1 MSAKLIFN
9 SFRKCFDSFVLHE
22 VNAHGSAHFLSE
34 IKTLL
39 ISIYSTDVLD
49 THGTKNCNTDQT
61 DWSASLYNNSAVETK
76 DTSCFCSLNCMYKN
90 CTWLDQDTGIQIKI
104 AYVEEC
110 ASEASASD
118 ENVIREPSVQMY
130 IIIWKKS
137 VYVSSANVLFVQ
149 VEHCDLR
156 IILEDHTGNNFI
168 TDLNW
173 FSSCISLNI
182 FTHGNDLT
190 SSLMSKCNW
199 DQVKWVSLEFVSIST
214 ANAAAFYFN
223 KDVVVTNWWNRVL
236 FDVEMLFLSQNCNVC
251 SFWDS
256 ACRCSSSWSCSWCR
270 SCRCSSSHSSKNLFY
285 DFFDI
290 YVIHVH
296 FYVSSCQRMQ
306 RLSAITQRLLLVN
319 VLALVSPSPVRLA
332 IVNVQ

>member
-1 MSAKLIFN
+1 M
-9 SFRKCFDSFVLHE
+9 LHE
-22 VNAHGSAHFLSE
+22 VYTHGSAHSLSE

-76 DTSCFCSLNCMYKN
+76 DTSCFCSLNCMYKY
-90 CTWLDQDTGIQIKI
+90 CTWLDQDTGIQVKV

-110 ASEASASD
+110 ASEVSAAD
-118 ENVIREPSVQMY
+118 KDIIGEPSVQMY

-137 VYVSSANVLFVQ
+137 VYISSANVLLVQ

-156 IILEDHTGNNFI
+156 IILEDHAGNNFI
-168 TDLNW
+168 TDLNR
-173 FSSCISLNI
+173 FSSCICLNVL
-182 FTHGNDLT
+182 THSNDLT
-190 SSLMSKCNW
+190 SSFMSKCNR
-199 DQVKWVSLEFVSIST
+199 DQVKWVSLEFVSICT

-223 KDVVVTNWWNRVL
+223 KDIVVTNWWNRVL
-236 FDVEMLFLSQNCNVC
+236 FDIKMLFLSKNCNVC
-251 SFWDS
+251 SFRNS
-256 ACRCSSSWSCSWCR
+256 ACRCCSRCRGSCWCR
-270 SCRCSSSHSSKNLFY
+270 SCRSSSSHSSKNLFY
-285 DFFDI
+285 DFFNI
-290 YVIHVH
+290 YVIHIH

-332 IVNVQ
+332 IVKVQ